1 MVPSSPSIGRSLVVV
16 ALAIAGATVALP
28 WAAAADTDTPPP
40 EWQADLSAPTAV
52 PLADMTPWTL
62 PSMPPYCTSTQ
73 MSAGDVA
80 GCVLPSLSGKPDT
93 RGWPSPAFPETPVGP
108 ELPWETVSQGAS
120 GPLVVDIQEALTA
133 AGFATIA
140 DGQFG
145 SATAASVRSFQ
156 TESGLEVTG
165 AVDAAT
171 AAALGV
177 KNYAPGTPFPPAG
190 WTWLGW
196 AYNGSAALA
205 PFEAGM
211 TTNRSAFSTVRAGQ
225 LRTFPEALALFEGF
239 AREIAAG
246 GYTLRDIGIY
256 AFRCTSNS
264 GRKDCW
270 GLSPASLSNHAFGL
284 AMDINTSA
292 NPELTYRSPDG
303 TTSACSV
310 PMRTDMP
317 RWVVQVAE
325 RWGLFWGGYGWS
337 GGCQTPTT
345 SKSSVIRDPM
355 HFEFRG
361 TPEQARAIASRA
373 AAGPDALCM
382 EVVDSAGETVERCA
396 PGGLPGAGW
405 RIPVTVS
412 VPDGA
417 SAALVNVAITGATGS
432 GYVTV
437 ESCAARVDGLRDWSN
452 GNYAPGTT
460 TSNLAVA
467 PLNGS
472 GRFCVYVASPVHV
485 VVDLQ
490 GFVSTSGSRVLAPA
504 VSRVLDTRS
513 SGGARSG
520 GSVVQVPAGAP
531 PDAVGALAN
540 LAVVAPSAAGYVTAD
555 RCSQLAPGVQSR
567 SNLNFARLETVSNL
581 SLVPVADEVFCMVP
595 AVTTDLLAD
604 VQGWLVPGSS
614 GWGIDL
620 VAASRLVDT
629 RGCRDAGC
637 GVAVPAGGLV
647 RITAPTGASAVLAN
661 LTVTQPA
668 GAGFITAG
676 PCDEVGRTEWSNAN
690 FDRAETAANLAVVR
704 VGSDGTFCV
713 RPSTSTHLVVDLAAT
728 FSPAATGRLSPVT
741 PERMIDSRSL

>member
-1 MVPSSPSIGRSLVVV
+1 MAVVVLAATGMAGLVPSV
-16 ALAIAGATVALP
+16 
-28 WAAAADTDTPPP
+28 AAADTSPAPP
-40 EWQADLSAPTAV
+40 EWQTDLSVAAAE
-52 PLADMTPWTL
+52 PLADMTPWTM
-62 PSMPPYCTSTQ
+62 PSMPPYCTPAQ
-73 MSAGDVA
+73 MQSGQVA
-80 GCVLPSLSGKPDT
+80 GCVMASSAGNPDT
-93 RGWPSPAFPETPVGP
+93 RGWPSPAFPETPDGP

-120 GPLVVDIQEALTA
+120 GPLVVDIQVALTA
-133 AGFATIA
+133 AGFTTVA

-145 SATAASVRSFQ
+145 PATAGSVRAFQ
-156 TESGLEVTG
+156 IANGLEATG
-165 AVDAAT
+165 AVDIAT
-171 AAALGV
+171 ATALGV
-177 KNYAPGTPFPPAG
+177 KNYAAGTPFPPAG

-205 PFEAGM
+205 PFEAAM
-211 TTNRSAFSTVRAGQ
+211 TMNRSAFSSVRAGQ

-239 AREIAAG
+239 AREVAAG
-246 GYTLRDIGIY
+246 GYQLRDIGIY

-270 GLSPASLSNHAFGL
+270 GLSPASLSNHSFGL
-284 AMDINTSA
+284 AMDINTGA
-292 NPELTYRSPDG
+292 NPELTYRSPGG

-310 PMRTDMP
+310 PVRTDIP
-317 RWVVQVAE
+317 RWVVQAAE

-345 SKSSVIRDPM
+345 SKSSLIRDPM

-361 TPEQARAIASRA
+361 TPEQARAIASRN
-373 AAGPDALCM
+373 AAGPGGMCM
-382 EVVDSAGETVERCA
+382 SVVDSTGATVERCA

-405 RIPVTVS
+405 RIPVTVAA
-412 VPDGA
+412 PAGA
-417 SAALVNVAITGATGS
+417 SAALVNVAVTGATGS

-437 ESCAARVDGLRDWSN
+437 ESCRATADGLRAWSN

-467 PLNGS
+467 PLDGS
-472 GRFCVYVASPVHV
+472 GRFCVYVATPVHV
-485 VVDLQ
+485 VVDVQ
-490 GFVSTSGSRVLAPA
+490 GFVSSSGSRVVAPS

-513 SGGARSG
+513 SGGPRAG

-531 PDAVGALAN
+531 LDAVGALAN

-555 RCSQLAPGVQSR
+555 RCSQLAPGAQTR
-567 SNLNFARLETVSNL
+567 SNLNYARLETVSNL
-581 SLVPVADEVFCMVP
+581 SMVPVADGGFCMVP
-595 AVTTDLLAD
+595 AVATDLLAD
-604 VQGWLVPGSS
+604 VQGWLVPGSD

-637 GVAVPAGGLV
+637 GVAVPAGGLLRV
-647 RITAPTGASAVLAN
+647 AAPPGASAVLAN

-668 GAGFITAG
+668 TAGFITAG
-676 PCDEVGRTEWSNAN
+676 PCDEVGGTAWSNAN
-690 FDRAETAANLAVVR
+690 FDRAETTANMAVAR

-713 RPSTSTHLVVDLAAT
+713 RPSTSTHLVVDLAAVLST
-728 FSPAATGRLSPVT
+728 AASGRLSPVT
-741 PERMIDSRSL
+741 PERLIDSRAL

>member
-1 MVPSSPSIGRSLVVV
+1 MSCRLAVV
-16 ALAIAGATVALP
+16 ALVAASVLGLLP
-28 WAAAADTDTPPP
+28 AVAVADTDSPPP
-40 EWQADLSAPTAV
+40 EWQADLPAAPGAV

-62 PSMPPYCTSTQ
+62 PSMPPYCTTAQ

-80 GCVLPSLSGKPDT
+80 GCVLASRSGNPDT
-93 RGWPSPAFPETPVGP
+93 RGWPSPAFPETPNGP

-133 AGFATIA
+133 AGFATVP

-145 SATAASVRSFQ
+145 SATAASVRAFQ
-156 TESGLEVTG
+156 TANGLEATG
-165 AVDAAT
+165 AVDVAT

-177 KNYAPGTPFPPAG
+177 KNYEPGTPFPPAG
-190 WTWLGW
+190 WSWLGW

-205 PFEAGM
+205 PFEATM
-211 TTNRSAFSTVRAGQ
+211 TTNRSGFSTVRAGQ
-225 LRTFPEALALFEGF
+225 LRAFPEALALFEGF
-239 AREIAAG
+239 AREVAAG

-270 GLSPASLSNHAFGL
+270 GLSRASLSNHAFGL
-284 AMDINTSA
+284 AMDVNTSA

-303 TTSACSV
+303 VTSACSV
-310 PMRTDMP
+310 PMRTDIP
-317 RWVVQVAE
+317 RWVVQTAE

-337 GGCQTPTT
+337 GGCQTPAT

-405 RIPVTVS
+405 RIPVTLD
-412 VPDGA
+412 VPAGA
-417 SAALVNVAITGATGS
+417 TAALVNVAITGATGS

-437 ESCAARVDGLRDWSN
+437 ESCRATPDGLRAWSN

-467 PLNGS
+467 PLDGS

-490 GFVSTSGSRVLAPA
+490 GFVSTSGSRVLAPT
-504 VSRVLDTRS
+504 VSRVLDTRA
-513 SGGARSG
+513 SGGARPG

-531 PDAVGALAN
+531 LDAVGALAN

-555 RCSQLAPGVQSR
+555 RCSQLAPGVQTR

-581 SLVPVADEVFCMVP
+581 SLVPVGDEVFCMVP

-604 VQGWLVPGSS
+604 VQGWLVPGSA

-620 VAASRLVDT
+620 VGATRLVDT
-629 RGCRDAGC
+629 RGCRDVGC
-637 GVAVPAGGLV
+637 GVAVPAGGRL
-647 RITAPTGASAVLAN
+647 RLAAPPGAAAVLAN
-661 LTVTQPA
+661 LTVTQPGA
-668 GAGFITAG
+668 AGFITAG

-704 VGSDGTFCV
+704 VGSDGSFCV
-713 RPSTSTHLVVDLAAT
+713 RPSTSTHLVVDLAAVL
-728 FSPAATGRLSPVT
+728 SPAASGRLSPVT
-741 PERMIDSRSL
+741 PARMIDSRAL